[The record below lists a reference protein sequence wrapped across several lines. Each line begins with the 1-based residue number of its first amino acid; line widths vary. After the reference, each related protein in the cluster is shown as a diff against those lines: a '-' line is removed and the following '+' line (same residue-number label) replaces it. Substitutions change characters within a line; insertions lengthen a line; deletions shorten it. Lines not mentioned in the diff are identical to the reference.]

1 MPKQKT
7 GTSPQTDKD
16 KLDTAEQE
24 ARLRE
29 RQRALWDDI
38 QREVEK
44 TRGQQFSDLIQQR
57 ADPDDRAVADMLI
70 DLNESEITRDVD
82 ELRAV
87 QYALGR
93 IESGSYGICQSC
105 GRHIVPERLRAIPE
119 TPLCIECQARAEQNK
134 IETPSL

>member
-1 MPKQKT
+1 MPKQKR
-7 GTSPQTDKD
+7 GTSSRSD
-16 KLDTAEQE
+16 KLDVAEQE
-24 ARLRE
+24 AKLKQ
-29 RQRALWDDI
+29 RQRVLWDDI

-70 DLNESEITRDVD
+70 DLNESEITRDVE

-105 GRHIVPERLRAIPE
+105 GRPIAPDRLRAIPE
-119 TPLCIECQARAEQNK
+119 TALCIECQARAEQNT